1 MVDKNVTYCQAAD
14 DFYAF
19 GMPFWSFLVFSI
31 TIPFLRILHFPP
43 PQVARAGKCK
53 IHKNSKTVIKNTK
66 NGHDDIT
73 NASKIV
79 RRGQKPPQKISTH
92 LIPTP

>member
-1 MVDKNVTYCQAAD
+1 MFVNIECVE
-14 DFYAF
+14 
-19 GMPFWSFLVFSI
+19 
-31 TIPFLRILHFPP
+31 IL
-43 PQVARAGKCK
+43 ARAGKCK

-79 RRGQKPPQKISTH
+79 RRGQKPPQNISTH
-92 LIPTP
+92 LIPTQAGNVERAGA